1 MARGSADG
9 SVDACTNITILH
21 THNLDKAPGGI
32 GGRGMREVEACG
44 CGAGVGAGARGRGG
58 GRREREEHCSSSA
71 GRVMLAEF
79 GCMEFFFGG
88 GRQSGRIRRR
98 KWYRNTM

>member
-21 THNLDKAPGGI
+21 THKAPGGI

-79 GCMEFFFGG
+79 GCMEFFSVVG
-88 GRQSGRIRRR
+88 GRAGGFEDVNGTETQC
-98 KWYRNTM
+98 N

>member
-1 MARGSADG
+1 MASGSADG
-9 SVDACTNITILH
+9 SVDAWTNITILH
-21 THNLDKAPGGI
+21 ITHKAPGGI

-58 GRREREEHCSSSA
+58 GGREREEHCSSSA

-98 KWYRNTM
+98 KWYRNAM

>member
-1 MARGSADG
+1 MARGSADE
-9 SVDACTNITILH
+9 SVDACTN
-21 THNLDKAPGGI
+21 THKAPGGI

-79 GCMEFFFGG
+79 RCMEFFVVAVVG
-88 GRQSGRIRRR
+88 GREREDS
-98 KWYRNTM
+98 NT

>member
-1 MARGSADG
+1 
-9 SVDACTNITILH
+9 
-21 THNLDKAPGGI
+21 
-32 GGRGMREVEACG
+32 MREVEACG

-79 GCMEFFFGG
+79 GCMEFFFAVVG
-88 GRQSGRIRRR
+88 GRSGGF
-98 KWYRNTM
+98 KDVNGTETQCN

>member
-1 MARGSADG
+1 MDTRTHASIEA
-9 SVDACTNITILH
+9 SCTH
-21 THNLDKAPGGI
+21 KAPGGI
-32 GGRGMREVEACG
+32 GGRGVREVEACG

-79 GCMEFFFGG
+79 RCMEFFL
-88 GRQSGRIRRR
+88 RWWEADREDS
-98 KWYRNTM
+98 KT

>member
-1 MARGSADG
+1 MENLAEDLLG
-9 SVDACTNITILH
+9 VFFLH
-21 THNLDKAPGGI
+21 THKAPGGI

>member
-1 MARGSADG
+1 M
-9 SVDACTNITILH
+9 CFEY
-21 THNLDKAPGGI
+21 THKAPGGI
-32 GGRGMREVEACG
+32 GGRRVRGVETCG

-79 GCMEFFFGG
+79 RCMEFFFAVVG
-88 GRQSGRIRRR
+88 GRSGGF
-98 KWYRNTM
+98 KDVNGTETQCN

>member
-1 MARGSADG
+1 MWGEK
-9 SVDACTNITILH
+9 NIY
-21 THNLDKAPGGI
+21 THKAPGGI

-79 GCMEFFFGG
+79 RCMEFFFCGG
-88 GRQSGRIRRR
+88 GRQIGRIQRR
-98 KWYRNTM
+98 KWYRNAM